1 MGKTGITCK
10 EFSGMIPAFM
20 EGTLEDRFLRGFLT
34 HYDSCV
40 GCREELEIQYLVGKV
55 FEQMDAGEEI
65 NLSRDLPAYIEG
77 QRRKMEFRDH
87 LGFSAFLIECFTVLM
102 AVVTAILYLR

>member
-20 EGTLEDRFLRGFLT
+20 EGTLEDRFLRWFLA
-34 HYDSCV
+34 HYDTCP

-55 FEQMDAGEEI
+55 FEQMDVGEEI
-65 NLSRDLPAYIEG
+65 NLSRDLPAFIEE
-77 QRRKMEFRDH
+77 QRRH
-87 LGFSAFLIECFTVLM
+87 LEYRNRLAFSAFLVECFTVLM